1 MNGLGRGIRIR
12 RIEKDNSSIQ
22 VVPWA
27 DLYGLL
33 GHRAVAQHQN
43 MILKCAELYRPPGD
57 TFDNADTALS
67 DNDYVADLKWLICV
81 KRDAGKQ
88 VAKRILQCKSN
99 YYAKNRRRREQ
110 RAKVYFRKKRVEY
123 QYKRYNKCNN

>member
-27 DLYGLL
+27 DLYGLF
-33 GHRAVAQHQN
+33 GHRTVAQHQN
-43 MILKCAELYRPPGD
+43 MILKGAELYRPPGD
-57 TFDNADTALS
+57 TFDNAHTALS
-67 DNDYVADLKWLICV
+67 DNDYVTYLKRLICV
-81 KRDAGKQ
+81 KRYAGKQ
-88 VAKRILQCKSN
+88 VAKSILQCKSDD
-99 YYAKNRRRREQ
+99 YAENRRCREQ

-123 QYKRYNKCNN
+123 QNKRDNKCND